1 MECLFI
7 FMGAL
12 HMDQALSSISIIWQ
26 QRFLIMSS
34 KESVFQTGIRDHLQ
48 KCLPVAFDCFSKKK
62 YLKELIKDP
71 RTIFYSS

>member
-1 MECLFI
+1 
-7 FMGAL
+7 
-12 HMDQALSSISIIWQ
+12 
-26 QRFLIMSS
+26 MSS